1 MPPYGGALPSQ
12 AGANP
17 QLPAPG
23 PDPSGASGQQG
34 GTNQPNNGSTVPGAT
49 PVNGGGTGGTGP
61 EQNPTN
67 PPLAPSGQAGSEAA
81 PADGNEPPPGIVPPP
96 ITNPPPEPL
105 PVGDFGLGGAS
116 LCGSSQL
123 AICESFENAALGN
136 AVPAGWTTD
145 GYGNRTLSVVDDDSA
160 RGNRAFRVDV
170 AANQEAVV
178 GMLVR
183 QNLGALGARHFGRS
197 FMKIDAPAPTGFIH
211 WDAFEA
217 RGIFNNQVNM
227 VRWASTGT
235 NVGTQNGNWA
245 WIYNVQTT
253 NSGEFTTEGARSA
266 HPVDGDWMCLEW
278 FFDQAAQEARF
289 FYDGS
294 EVDYLHIDTE
304 RAEIPVF
311 TSFHVGFQKFQQ
323 SAAFRVWVDEIAFDG
338 ERIGCNR

>member
-1 MPPYGGALPSQ
+1 MQPP
-12 AGANP
+12 
-17 QLPAPG
+17 
-23 PDPSGASGQQG
+23 DM
-34 GTNQPNNGSTVPGAT
+34 QPP
-49 PVNGGGTGGTGP
+49 P
-61 EQNPTN
+61 N
-67 PPLAPSGQAGSEAA
+67 PPPVTE
-81 PADGNEPPPGIVPPP
+81 
-96 ITNPPPEPL
+96 PPPEPL

-116 LCGSSQL
+116 LCGASQL
-123 AICESFENAALGN
+123 DICESFENAALGN

-170 AANQEAVV
+170 AGNQAAVV

-183 QNLGALGARHFGRS
+183 QNLGGLGARHFGRS
-197 FMKIDAPAPTGFIH
+197 FMKIEAPAPTGFIH

-253 NSGEFTTEGARSA
+253 NSGEFTTEGPRSA

-289 FYDGS
+289 WYDGA

-304 RAEIPVF
+304 RAEIPTF

-323 SAAFRVWVDEIAFDG
+323 SAAFRVWVDEVAFDG
-338 ERIGCNR
+338 ERIGCNQ